1 MILYLDGMAKY
12 KTIAEMAA
20 ASGGILTQGN
30 SISTAGGRFGGA
42 CVLAGGGATSG
53 SALLITPTTPI
64 AQGSVVFIGASVKF
78 TSQITTDIT
87 LMRFL
92 GSSGGEFGR
101 LRYRL
106 TAGAGGLLYATD
118 ANSTTASV
126 GDAPFVAGTFR
137 LNQWYRLEV
146 RFKVGTTATD
156 GEIAVHL
163 DGVEIIN
170 VTGRNTRVSTQTLA
184 SIALSG
190 LSTSNSTVLIDDLV
204 VWNDQGTLNNTWLGD
219 IRIEECLPTS
229 NGTAQDWTPN
239 TGSAWDA
246 VNDTPVTPDDD
257 TTYIASTTPGQRS
270 RFATAAVGS
279 TPAAAASIPAVRV
292 HARAK
297 NSDATN
303 AKTFKTYVH
312 SGATDADAATAVNPG
327 STAYKIVLGDVREVD
342 PDTAAAWT
350 VSGANAAEIGVV
362 EVV

>member
-1 MILYLDGMAKY
+1 VTILYLDGMAKY
-12 KTIAEMAA
+12 KTVAEMAA

-30 SISTAGGRFGGA
+30 SINTTGGRFGGA
-42 CVLAGGGATSG
+42 CISAGGGATSS

-64 AQGSVVFIGASVKF
+64 AQGSVVFIGASIKL
-78 TSQITTDIT
+78 TAQDTADIT

-92 GSSGGEFGR
+92 GSTGSDFGR

-106 TAGAGGLLYATD
+106 SAGAGGLLYATD
-118 ANSTTASV
+118 ASSTTASV
-126 GDAPFVAGTFR
+126 ADAPIAGRLR
-137 LNQWYRLEV
+137 LNQWYRLEI
-146 RFKVGTTATD
+146 RFKVGTTSTD

-170 VTGRNTRVSTQTLA
+170 VTGRNTRNGTQTLA
-184 SIALSG
+184 SISLSG
-190 LSTSNSTVLIDDLV
+190 VSSSSNTVLIDDLV

-219 IRIEECLPTS
+219 IRIDECLPTS

-246 VNDTPVTPDDD
+246 VNDTPITPDDD

-312 SGATDADAATAVNPG
+312 SGATDADATTAVNPG

-350 VSGANAAEIGVV
+350 VSGANAAEAGVV